1 MRVLARVKVVK
12 YFSIFAPMQGDSRKY
27 LVGLVGPDVLEA
39 AEKDLFHPVRLD
51 LDSCGALEIRY
62 DFFDESAW
70 AGLSERVR
78 NIAPGKIQI
87 GTIRLKRDGGKFPDA
102 RAIERLALW
111 EKILCAKQVPEWL
124 DLERDCLS
132 DFKALNDMA
141 RPNGV
146 SLLISEHNFVRIPSD
161 MELEAFADDV
171 KRVGA
176 QGLKIAAMSNS
187 DSDCDRLYKF
197 SKKFSKKF
205 QMFAAF
211 GMGESGRVSR
221 LWSLKEGSNLTY
233 GSIGHAEAPGQID
246 VLTMGRAMEQFEN
259 LHSQMEILAFLNQF

>member
-1 MRVLARVKVVK
+1 MP
-12 YFSIFAPMQGDSRKY
+12 SDSRKY

-51 LDSCGALEIRY
+51 LDNCDAIEIRY
-62 DFFDESAW
+62 DFFDESEW
-70 AGLSERVR
+70 PSLSERVR
-78 NIAPGKIQI
+78 HVVDNKIQI
-87 GTIRLKRDGGKFPDA
+87 GTIRLQRDGGKFPDA
-102 RAIERLALW
+102 RAVERLDLW
-111 EKILCAKQVPEWL
+111 KRILLGKQVPEWL

-141 RPNGV
+141 YSIGV
-146 SLLISEHNFVRIPSD
+146 GLIISEHNFVRIPTD
-161 MELEAFADDV
+161 MELETFAADV

-197 SKKFSKKF
+197 AKKFGKKF

-211 GMGESGRVSR
+211 GMGETGRVSR
-221 LWSLKEGSNLTY
+221 LWSLNEGANLTY
-233 GSIGHAEAPGQID
+233 GSIGHSEAPGQIE
-246 VLTMGRAMEQFEN
+246 VSTMRRALDQAEN
-259 LHSQMEILAFLNQF
+259 LHSQMKILAFLEQF